1 MTKRRKKQP
10 LLPRRPLE
18 EVLSR
23 VDDKLQQARFHLERL
38 KSATRG
44 NDVLEIKSY
53 LGGCLCAAQA
63 ALSILREGVAGRAP
77 KKKHDRVFLERM
89 TKERHEDLHV
99 SPTALR
105 QNSAIRP
112 GGNPAKATEFRF
124 RGPRGSEEICQACER
139 FIALIEGLTT
149 QGRGSRNG

>member
-10 LLPRRPLE
+10 LLPRPPLE

-105 QNSAIRP
+105 QNSAIGRVATQP
-112 GGNPAKATEFRF
+112 RRQSFASEGRVAPKRSAKRASASL
-124 RGPRGSEEICQACER
+124 P
-139 FIALIEGLTT
+139 
-149 QGRGSRNG
+149 